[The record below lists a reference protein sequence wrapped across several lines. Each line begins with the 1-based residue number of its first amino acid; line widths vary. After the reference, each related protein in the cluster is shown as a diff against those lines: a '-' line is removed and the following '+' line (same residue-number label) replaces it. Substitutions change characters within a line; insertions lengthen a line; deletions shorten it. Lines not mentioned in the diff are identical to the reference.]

1 MGASDGTKALMEKHH
16 TALIYMMVLASA
28 ADTDITDAEVGRISH
43 MIRNLPVFAGFDMEH
58 LNATASACIDLL
70 QDEDG
75 LDKAFD
81 RIKAFLPVKL
91 RETAYALACDVVAAD
106 GDVHQ
111 EDLLFLEMAR
121 HRLEI
126 DRLIAAGIERGAR
139 ARFVRP
145 SAADL
150 RVKAS

>member
-1 MGASDGTKALMEKHH
+1 MIGHH
-16 TALIYMMVLASA
+16 TALIYVMVLASA
-28 ADTDITDAEVGRISH
+28 ADTDITDAEMRRISH
-43 MIRNLPVFAGFDMEH
+43 MISNLPVFAGFEMEN
-58 LNATASACIDLL
+58 LRETASACIDLL

-81 RIKAFLPVKL
+81 RIVTLLPRKL

-106 GDVHQ
+106 GDARQ
-111 EDLLFLEMAR
+111 EELRFLEMAR

-139 ARFVRP
+139 ARFARLQP
-145 SAADL
+145 ADL
-150 RVKAS
+150 AGE